1 MAVATAATI
10 SSTAKLLTPLINDLY
25 QGAKKIG
32 ARGFQKWEA
41 KTFPRKLAQ
50 RIRAIDEV
58 KTIWSPEKEA
68 SLSSFYYPSKL
79 IIEGKP
85 KLATRL
91 FDLDGK
97 NAVIEG
103 TVGQGK
109 SILLRNLAIE
119 EILSNDAKKLPV
131 FIELRSLSTKLT
143 LQQAVIKQLSSYDIE
158 G

>member
-58 KTIWSPEKEA
+58 KPFGAQKKEA

-79 IIEGKP
+79 IIEGE
-85 KLATRL
+85 AE
-91 FDLDGK
+91 
-97 NAVIEG
+97 A
-103 TVGQGK
+103 
-109 SILLRNLAIE
+109 
-119 EILSNDAKKLPV
+119 
-131 FIELRSLSTKLT
+131 
-143 LQQAVIKQLSSYDIE
+143 SYKAF
-158 G
+158 